1 MIPVRPTFRHLRKRQ
16 AAGACHHA
24 TSSSSHTHS
33 TAFAWK
39 VPAPPD
45 ASISLTVKWEQPE
58 CAHSGCYEGPRNE
71 CRHHHRYTVGSCQVT
86 ATSCGWPMCWV
97 TETSGS
103 VQRSAL
109 LRPLVAGR
117 ASCRRQEGAAPPLTT
132 GGQPHPARS
141 IVEGTGVTQQRTPKM
156 GPLPDLSMTGTGAG
170 DADGSRE
177 ATAKGK
183 VTGHEGRPRVTW
195 LPLPIARN
203 MLVPGPGRW

>member
-24 TSSSSHTHS
+24 TSSSSHIHS

-39 VPAPPD
+39 VSVPPD

-71 CRHHHRYTVGSCQVT
+71 CRHHHWYTAGSCQVT
-86 ATSCGWPMCWV
+86 VTSCGLPMCWV
-97 TETSGS
+97 TETTGS

-132 GGQPHPARS
+132 GGQPHPASSMVDRS
-141 IVEGTGVTQQRTPKM
+141 GVTQQRTPKM

-170 DADGSRE
+170 DADGPTERQPRE
-177 ATAKGK
+177 RPQATRED
-183 VTGHEGRPRVTW
+183 TGLLGYFFR
-195 LPLPIARN
+195 LP
-203 MLVPGPGRW
+203 GTC

>member
-16 AAGACHHA
+16 AADACHHA
-24 TSSSSHTHS
+24 TSSSSHTHF

-177 ATAKGK
+177 AT
-183 VTGHEGRPRVTW
+183 GHEGRPRVTW